1 MKLGDLI
8 ERVTYYTGVKYLVN
22 KVSKLIGKDCGC
34 DKRQKDLND
43 IQLW

>member
-22 KVSKLIGKDCGC
+22 KASKLIGKDCGC